1 MRALKA
7 EAGWLSHRQAALC
20 LLVIVTAIVGSP
32 HDAFAARSR
41 TPNISEALALV
52 IRGDQL
58 SELEGVE
65 AARLSA
71 FACKGGL
78 PSSLMFQFDERDA
91 AGLFVGNAATG
102 RQRDDTPG
110 VIDANDEFAFML
122 TDVGE
127 SCPPAI
133 LARSA
138 GTVYE
143 IRADR
148 PSLQEPGYLYL
159 LLGER
164 GMLPSRPLIRYDAAS
179 DTMTSDI
186 LAVGF
191 DPKNPII
198 VNHLALAE
206 YRPRPRVNLLDRL
219 KIRFTGRA
227 LRDLISLSIDES
239 EVDAEILAARSGT
252 LRAIREIAIAVQP
265 VPGFSI
271 KGHVTFVLY
280 RRHAEIFVT
289 VDVPKAGA
297 LFVSS
302 LDLEIGLDFIDL
314 RGTRVS
320 TNSLP
325 EGVLVD
331 GAMIAQENNLS
342 LGDEPWVFIGGNGI
356 NMLGYID
363 PDPKMGVTAAANF
376 LDSRDALEPPESVP
390 GTLPKIGYFFKNWQN
405 VKAGSYRLFAYYG
418 ILPGFP
424 EGGGSGFYKVTH
436 ESTSVQVRLVGAK
449 EPASDVRVQR

>member
-1 MRALKA
+1 MLCIAFTFPSSAL
-7 EAGWLSHRQAALC
+7 
-20 LLVIVTAIVGSP
+20 
-32 HDAFAARSR
+32 AARFR
-41 TPNISEALALV
+41 TPNISESLAMV

-58 SELEGVE
+58 PGLDGVE
-65 AARLSA
+65 AARISA
-71 FACKGGL
+71 FACKDGL
-78 PSSLMFQFDERDA
+78 PGTIMVQFDERNA
-91 AGLFVGNAATG
+91 AGLYIGNAATG

-110 VIDANDEFAFML
+110 IIDANDELAFML

-127 SCPPAI
+127 PCPPAI
-133 LARSA
+133 LARSTGA
-138 GTVYE
+138 VYE
-143 IRADR
+143 IQIER
-148 PSLQEPGYLYL
+148 PSLRETGYLYL

-164 GMLPSRPLIRYDAAS
+164 GMVPSRPLIRYDSAS
-179 DTMTSDI
+179 DTMISDI

-206 YRPRPRVNLLDRL
+206 YRPRPRVDLLDRL

-239 EVDAEILAARSGT
+239 EVDAEILAARSGA
-252 LRAIREIAIAVQP
+252 LRAIREIAISVQP

-271 KGHVTFVLY
+271 KGNVTFVLY

-331 GAMIAQENNLS
+331 GVMIAQEDNLS
-342 LGDEPWVFIGGNGI
+342 LGDEPWIFISGNGI

-363 PDPKMGVTAAANF
+363 PDPKMGVTATANF
-376 LDSRDALEPPESVP
+376 LDSPDALEPPESVP

-405 VKAGSYRLFAYYG
+405 VKAGSYRLFACYG

-424 EGGGSGFYKVTH
+424 EGGGSGFYRVTH
-436 ESTSVQVRLVGAK
+436 EPTDVQVRLVGEKA
-449 EPASDVRVQR
+449 PASDVRAQR